1 MSPSSRE
8 SELSQLREALAQSN
22 SELLLTISDRRKLCL
37 RIQGLKEKLTSYS
50 HYVPEQEKK
59 VFEQFASQ
67 MKDLTMKELLAF
79 SLIMEDQAQALAPG
93 SYPNWSARIHL
104 SAAEPDLY
112 EMINPLLLKK
122 THQEIFNRLKLQPD
136 FSFLKDF

>member
-8 SELSQLREALAQSN
+8 SELSQLREALAQTN
-22 SELLLTISDRRKLCL
+22 SELLLTINDRRKLCVQ
-37 RIQGLKEKLTSYS
+37 IQGLKEKLSSYS

-59 VFEQFASQ
+59 VFEHFATQ

-79 SLIMEDQAQALAPG
+79 SLIMEDQAQTMAPG
-93 SYPNWSARIHL
+93 SYPNWSSRIHL
-104 SAAEPDLY
+104 TTPGTDLF
-112 EMINPLLLKK
+112 EMINPLLLKI
-122 THQEIFNRLKLQPD
+122 THPEIFNRLKLLPD